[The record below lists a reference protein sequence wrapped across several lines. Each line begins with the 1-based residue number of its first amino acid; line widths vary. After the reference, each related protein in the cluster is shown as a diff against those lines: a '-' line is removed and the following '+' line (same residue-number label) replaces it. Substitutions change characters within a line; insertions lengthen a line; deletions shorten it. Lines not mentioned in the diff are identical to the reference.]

1 MVISA
6 TMIAYLD
13 GKLTEKSP
21 TYVVV
26 ETGGVGY
33 AVHISLHTWSQIQDL
48 AVCRLLTHLVV
59 KEDSHTLYGFYK
71 PDERALFQAL
81 IAVSGI
87 GPNTARMV
95 LSSMTPEAFRQ
106 AVLAEDETAIR
117 RIKGIG
123 PKSAKRLILE
133 MKDRV
138 GKEGPSAEGQITP
151 AHNTVRDEALTA
163 LVMLG
168 FGRPASEKA
177 LSKIVRQQ
185 GVDSTVETLIKL
197 ALQNM

>member
-1 MVISA
+1 
-6 TMIAYLD
+6 
-13 GKLTEKSP
+13 
-21 TYVVV
+21 
-26 ETGGVGY
+26 
-33 AVHISLHTWSQIQDL
+33 LHTWSQIQDL
-48 AVCRLLTHLVV
+48 AVCRLHTHLVV
-59 KEDSHTLYGFYK
+59 KEDSHTLYGFYE

-81 IAVSGI
+81 IGVSGI

-106 AVLAEDETAIR
+106 AILTEDEAAIR

-138 GKEGPSAEGQITP
+138 AKEGPSAEGQITV
-151 AHNTVRDEALTA
+151 AHNTTRDEALSA

-177 LSKIVRQQ
+177 LSKVVRQQ